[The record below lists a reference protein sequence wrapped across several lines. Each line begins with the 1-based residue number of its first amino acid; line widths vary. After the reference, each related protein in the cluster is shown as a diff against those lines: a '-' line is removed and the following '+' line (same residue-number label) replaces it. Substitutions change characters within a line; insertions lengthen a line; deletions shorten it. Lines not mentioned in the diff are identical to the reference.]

1 MDVSIEKQT
10 VINEWSYNSKRDT
23 LFFFQLVFIGL
34 TILIV
39 MYSLSAAG
47 FLSDMFIIYVMII
60 IFVLLGLIWYT
71 KFIYTRN
78 TRDKEHWNKIVFPED
93 GKKPSP
99 LPANVVNSVAT
110 ATTEKCTK
118 NDGTEETTSSSTYTS
133 RTGSPF
139 GSAAARNRDGSLY
152 GDKNNDGRLGNY
164 DTTGGGFQ
172 AHPEDASTLNLNER
186 QGQAYNNLQKY
197 LSKLK
202 EDGGY
207 DDSDVNRVSD
217 FLDNKPESSSQ
228 SITGRI
234 AWCEKN
240 ITSYES
246 VENIPCKR
254 FLCMADPTRKI
265 NSETT
270 LSGVTTNVNI
280 PCRTLFPNL

>member
-10 VINEWSYNSKRDT
+10 EINEWSYNSKRDT

-34 TILIV
+34 TILII

-47 FLSDMFIIYVMII
+47 LLSDIFVMYIMII

-78 TRDKEHWNKIVFPED
+78 NRDKQHWNKIVFPED
-93 GKKPSP
+93 GKKPSA
-99 LPANVVNSVAT
+99 LPANVVSSVAT
-110 ATTEKCTK
+110 ATTEKCSK
-118 NDGTEETTSSSTYTS
+118 NSVSGSSS
-133 RTGSPF
+133 GSASGRLT

-172 AHPEDASTLNLNER
+172 AHPEDASTQNLNER

-202 EDGGY
+202 EDGSY
-207 DDSDVNRVSD
+207 SDSDINLASQFIDSKV
-217 FLDNKPESSSQ
+217 ESSPQ

-240 ITSYES
+240 LTSYEPI
-246 VENIPCKR
+246 ENIPCKR

-265 NSETT
+265 KSVTT
-270 LSGVTTNVNI
+270 LSGVSSNVEI
-280 PCRTLFPNL
+280 PCKTLFPNL

>member
-34 TILIV
+34 TILII

-47 FLSDMFIIYVMII
+47 FLSDIFIIYVMII

-118 NDGTEETTSSSTYTS
+118 RDS
-133 RTGSPF
+133 TGSPSGSSSGRLT

-152 GDKNNDGRLGNY
+152 GDTNKDGRLGNY

-172 AHPEDASTLNLNER
+172 SHPEDASMENLNER
-186 QGQAYNNLQKY
+186 QGRAYNNLQKY

-202 EDGGY
+202 EDRGY
-207 DDSDVNRVSD
+207 DDSDMNKLSD
-217 FLDNKPESSSQ
+217 FLDTKPESSPQ
-228 SITGRI
+228 TIAGRI

-240 ITSYES
+240 ITSYEPI
-246 VENIPCKR
+246 ENIPCKR
-254 FLCMADPTRKI
+254 FLCMTNPTRKI

-270 LSGVTTNVNI
+270 LSGVTTKVDI
-280 PCRTLFPNL
+280 PCKTLFPNL